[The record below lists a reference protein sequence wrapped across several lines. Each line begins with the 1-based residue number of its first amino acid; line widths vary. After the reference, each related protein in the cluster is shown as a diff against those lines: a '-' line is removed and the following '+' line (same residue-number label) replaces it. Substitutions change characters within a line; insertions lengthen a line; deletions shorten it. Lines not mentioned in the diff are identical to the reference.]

1 MRYETPIMDVF
12 MLEEYDII
20 KTSNVGEGS
29 NADQIIPMGVNFA
42 D

>member
-1 MRYETPIMDVF
+1 MKYETPIMDVF
-12 MLEEYDII
+12 LLEECDII

-29 NADQIIPMGVNFA
+29 NADQIIPIGDNFA